1 MRIGSIFRGR
11 SSRVCREPV
20 DDPSNAPGLPGF
32 RRFLPFFISRIHVE
46 EGMED
51 FYGLN
56 LKLLKRI
63 SAPIEI
69 SASSVESLFFSF
81 VSFFLFLPRN
91 EAFIIL
97 RLRGAM
103 AM

>member
-1 MRIGSIFRGR
+1 MANIWRGARENRIDFPR
-11 SSRVCREPV
+11 SERSRVCREPV

-69 SASSVESLFFSF
+69 SASSVESLFFR
-81 VSFFLFLPRN
+81 LFHFCFCL
-91 EAFIIL
+91 ETK
-97 RLRGAM
+97 RL
-103 AM
+103 